1 MHAKWSRPRVLVKLR
16 GLVVN
21 TIAWNRQQI
30 TEASTREVILGT
42 DNGQL
47 HEIAVDEKDKRE
59 KYVKFLFQLSELPQA
74 FEGFL
79 MEGGLTKSAT
89 MRQPAASIKAN
100 LIRFVTMEESFLL
113 ENRATLRAM
122 AEIGGIIFYFYLCD
136 RTHIIPES
144 TKTIFASYVEH
155 AVHFMELP
163 GEIRNRQDMFLIYPS
178 IL

>member
-21 TIAWNRQQI
+21 TVAWNRQQI

-74 FEGFL
+74 FEGL
-79 MEGGLTKSAT
+79 
-89 MRQPAASIKAN
+89 Q
-100 LIRFVTMEESFLL
+100 V
-113 ENRATLRAM
+113 
-122 AEIGGIIFYFYLCD
+122 
-136 RTHIIPES
+136 
-144 TKTIFASYVEH
+144 
-155 AVHFMELP
+155 
-163 GEIRNRQDMFLIYPS
+163 
-178 IL
+178 